1 MEPGGWESL
10 HSLIRS
16 LVLLESFSTSQLMN
30 TNNVLEKL
38 YDDEPIVP
46 SILYKM
52 IKGSLGVGT
61 AVDPSG
67 GTGKMIVEI
76 IRNDDRRELTDFII
90 AVMDQTI
97 ISHAT
102 EEDDR
107 KRSSKL

>member
-52 IKGSLGVGT
+52 IKSSLGVGT

-67 GTGKMIVEI
+67 GTHEFVRE
-76 IRNDDRRELTDFII
+76 NDSRD
-90 AVMDQTI
+90 
-97 ISHAT
+97 H
-102 EEDDR
+102 
-107 KRSSKL
+107 KK